1 MRRYGLSGTN
11 RSVRPSARRRINK
24 ARLGTFIGVTA
35 AAVVAIVLCVN
46 IFGKAEDTP
55 PQPSETLPV
64 QVLDNVFDKGVTV
77 GGVDVSGMTMDQA
90 KTAVMPA
97 ADSLL
102 NEGIIEFSVLLP
114 VEGSGHNTGTAD
126 GEDGNPHMDEDS
138 TVQNK
143 YSLTLQ
149 ELGASVDVDT
159 VLTEAMEYRNPVPQ
173 ETDDGSTEV
182 SLSTGTVNG
191 TGKDFPLERTLDTAV
206 LENKI
211 NQLAEENKWTV
222 EPITSTYRPNYY
234 SDENDLTTGGEI
246 VEGEP
251 TDGYRVKTEN
261 IITTIETQFDSNQFE
276 PFDAEI
282 EILSGEAA
290 QANSKKPVLMA
301 TATTSFDTSP
311 SERRYN
317 IWKISEK
324 LNGVTIKPGVTF
336 SINDHVGDRT
346 VESGWKE
353 ANGIENGIYTPQAGG
368 GICQVSS
375 TLYNAALKAEL
386 DIVSRVPHTI
396 MASYVKPGLDAT
408 ISSGGP
414 DFKVENPYDEDIY
427 IIVKCNVPD
436 RKVTVEIWG
445 YEDRDYTV
453 ELYSELVSDKDQKK
467 PEPTFQ
473 TNSSIGAYEIREVKP
488 GRRYEKYQLYA
499 RHLDKETGA
508 VIEENIPV
516 GTSTYADI
524 QGIYEIG
531 TGVPYSPG
539 MTLDEVK
546 AAAAAAAAAA
556 AEPVP
561 DVVPVDPGIEAPP
574 AEEPAA
580 EAPAPEAPAPAE
592 PAPAEPVAEEPAPAA
607 EPAPEA
613 PAAQNS
619 KLFIIY

>member
-1 MRRYGLSGTN
+1 MRRYGLSGSN
-11 RSVRPSARRRINK
+11 RNVRPAARRRVNK
-24 ARLGTFIGVTA
+24 ARLGAFIGVTA

-46 IFGKAEDTP
+46 IFGKAESP
-55 PQPSETLPV
+55 SPEPSETLPV
-64 QVLDNVFDKGVTV
+64 QVLDNVFDEGVTV
-77 GGVDVSGMTMDQA
+77 GGVDVSGMTMEQA

-97 ADSLL
+97 ADNLL

-114 VEGSGHNTGTAD
+114 VEGSGYNTGTET
-126 GEDGNPHMDEDS
+126 GEEGNPDTDEDS
-138 TVQNK
+138 TVQDK
-143 YSLTLQ
+143 YSYTLQ
-149 ELGASVDVDT
+149 ELGATVDVDS
-159 VLTEAMEYRNPVPQ
+159 VLNEAIAYRNP
-173 ETDDGSTEV
+173 ETDTANEDAAEV
-182 SLSTGTVNG
+182 SLSTASHTVG
-191 TGKDFPLERTLDTAV
+191 RDFPLERTMDVAV

-211 NQLAEENKWTV
+211 NQLAEENEWTK
-222 EPITSTYRPNYY
+222 EPISSTYRPNYY

-251 TDGYRVKTEN
+251 TDGYRVKTEELIN
-261 IITTIETQFDSNQFE
+261 TISMQLESNQFE
-276 PFDAEI
+276 PFEAEV
-282 EILSGEAA
+282 EILSGAAA

-311 SERRYN
+311 AERRYN

-346 VESGWKE
+346 VEGGWKE
-353 ANGIENGIYTPQAGG
+353 ANGIENGIFTPQAGG

-375 TLYNAALKAEL
+375 TLYNACLKAEL

-436 RKVTVEIWG
+436 RRVTVEIWG

-453 ELYSELVSDKDQKK
+453 ELYSELISDKDQKK
-467 PEPTFQ
+467 PEPTFR
-473 TNSSIGAYEIREVKP
+473 TNSNLGTYEISEVKP

-499 RHLDKETGA
+499 RHLDKETGE
-508 VIEENIPV
+508 VIEDKIPI

-531 TGVPYSPG
+531 DGVPYSPG
-539 MTLDEVK
+539 MTLEEVK
-546 AAAAAAAAAA
+546 AAAASAAAAA

-561 DVVPVDPGIEAPP
+561 DVVPVDPGVTEAPP
-574 AEEPAA
+574 ET
-580 EAPAPEAPAPAE
+580 PAE
-592 PAPAEPVAEEPAPAA
+592 PAPETPA
-607 EPAPEA
+607 EPAPETPAEA
-613 PAAQNS
+613 PAA
-619 KLFIIY
+619 

>member
-1 MRRYGLSGTN
+1 MKRYGLSGSH
-11 RSVRPSARRRINK
+11 RPVRPAARRRVNK
-24 ARLGTFIGVTA
+24 ARLGAFIGVTA

-46 IFGKAEDTP
+46 IFGKAGDTP
-55 PQPSETLPV
+55 AQPTETLPV
-64 QVLDNVFDKGVTV
+64 QVLDNVFDEGVTV
-77 GGVDVSGMTMDQA
+77 GGVNVSGMTMEEA
-90 KTAVMPA
+90 KTAVMPVA
-97 ADSLL
+97 ENML

-114 VEGSGHNTGTAD
+114 VEGSGHNSGTSE
-126 GEDGNPHMDEDS
+126 GEDGNPESDKDS
-138 TVQNK
+138 TVQDK

-149 ELGASVDVDT
+149 ELGAEVDVDT
-159 VLTEAMEYRNPVPQ
+159 VLNEALAYRNP
-173 ETDDGSTEV
+173 ETKSESENTSEV
-182 SLSTGTVNG
+182 SLSTGSGNTV
-191 TGKDFPLERTLDTAV
+191 GKDFPLERTLDTSV

-211 NQLAEENKWTV
+211 NALAQENEWTV
-222 EPITSTYRPNYY
+222 EPIGSTYKPDYY

-251 TDGYRVKTEN
+251 TDGYRVKTEE
-261 IITTIETQFDSNQFE
+261 IISTITSQFENNQFE
-276 PFDAEI
+276 PFEAQV
-282 EILSGEAA
+282 EILSGAEA

-346 VESGWKE
+346 VEGGWKE

-414 DFKVENPYDEDIY
+414 DFKVENPYDDDIY

-436 RKVTVEIWG
+436 RRVTVEIWG

-453 ELYSELVSDKDQKK
+453 ELYSELISDKDQKK
-467 PEPTFQ
+467 PEPTFK
-473 TNSSIGAYEIREVKP
+473 TNSSLGTYEIREVKP

-508 VIEENIPV
+508 VIEDKIPV

-524 QGIYEIG
+524 KGVYEIG
-531 TGVPYSPG
+531 DGVPYSSG
-539 MTLDEVK
+539 MTLEEVRAAASE
-546 AAAAAAAAAA
+546 AAAAASA
-556 AEPVP
+556 P
-561 DVVPVDPGIEAPP
+561 DPGVVPVDPGVDAPVIDDNAATP
-574 AEEPAA
+574 A
-580 EAPAPEAPAPAE
+580 APAPETPPAAPAE
-592 PAPAEPVAEEPAPAA
+592 PAAA
-607 EPAPEA
+607 
-613 PAAQNS
+613 
-619 KLFIIY
+619 